1 MTINTVILVTADAA
15 SEAIASHL
23 QTAIQ
28 AVNPGVTVT
37 QQAAALG
44 YPTATDATLICPL
57 SLDLPA
63 AAPQQWTQWQDLAAQ
78 RAWVESLDYA
88 TGDGDLWLP
97 VMWTAKGPLYGEA
110 IHRTPNAPYPH
121 HLNDAQRQ
129 PLYALAYQL
138 LSHYQA
144 MPAVYLVGFRVVG
157 EEEIQFDRVL
167 PFPNGAAIASLGRQ
181 TPDLL
186 TCHWLCL
193 SGQPLRD
200 VTVLPDAIA

>member
-1 MTINTVILVTADAA
+1 
-15 SEAIASHL
+15 
-23 QTAIQ
+23 
-28 AVNPGVTVT
+28 
-37 QQAAALG
+37 
-44 YPTATDATLICPL
+44 
-57 SLDLPA
+57 
-63 AAPQQWTQWQDLAAQ
+63 
-78 RAWVESLDYA
+78 
-88 TGDGDLWLP
+88 LWLP